1 MIKVWLSWQNFCCN
15 KHNFVAT
22 NMSVATKLLSWQ
34 KWYLW
39 HLPPLIVMRWTAP
52 LLNTYMEGLNAELVQ
67 GGLAVKQNNIPIH
80 HVSDHCVAKLQLAG
94 LLISVTVLQKPVEEV
109 SLPVWECVAH
119 IRTILQKP
127 VLSGQFTSVRVCCAI
142 HLILQKP
149 VIRGQFTSVRVCCEH
164 TPHTSKTCHKWSV
177 YQCESA
183 LCT

>member
-22 NMSVATKLLSWQ
+22 NMSVATKLLSWE

-39 HLPPLIVMRWTAP
+39 HLPPVIVMRWTAP

-109 SLPVWECVAH
+109 SLPAWECVAH

-127 VLSGQFTSVRVCCAI
+127 VLSGQFTSVRVRYA
-142 HLILQKP
+142 HKP
-149 VIRGQFTSVRVCCEH
+149 HS
-164 TPHTSKTCHKWSV
+164 SKTCHKRSV
-177 YQCESA
+177 YQCESVLWTYA
-183 LCT
+183 PYFKNLS